1 MTRKTISLDP
11 GTWTL
16 PGTKGSQDTNH
27 SDRNGLTKASL
38 CKTPTI
44 LWCDHSTLYE
54 GMSIHQN
61 VTYKRKTTLRN
72 GKGDTELQ
80 RKDTGILAFL
90 S

>member
-1 MTRKTISLDP
+1 MTRKTIILDP

-27 SDRNGLTKASL
+27 LDRNGLTKASL

-44 LWCDHSTLYE
+44 LWWNHSALFE

-61 VTYKRKTTLRN
+61 VTYKRKTILLN
-72 GKGDTELQ
+72 GKGDAELQ

-90 S
+90 G